1 MARSKHR
8 VVEDFEAIF
17 RAISKQRGEPIIL
30 VGGHAVNVWGLAY
43 QKRIGRQLKAYW
55 PLTSGDMD
63 VYATRNAL
71 MALHQDL
78 GGKLLLSGPRE
89 ITDGTLIL
97 GVEPD
102 TRELDVLRSVNGIP
116 KIEAQDS
123 IPMKVCGYEVPV
135 LFPHLLLQGKLDNAL
150 HLNQAERQ
158 DVKHVKVLAL
168 VLREFLKEV
177 VGTATQENERPAL
190 SLLQKTLAVLS
201 SENAQQFARLHG
213 TAFGEV
219 VPAELLAASPLKR
232 LAKFG
237 QKQLPRAFGAPTSK
251 GASQSSEASGVPLP
265 TERRPSAKRATTKQ
279 ANRTER

>member
-1 MARSKHR
+1 MPRSQR
-8 VVEDFEAIF
+8 RSVEDFEAIF
-17 RAISKQRGEPIIL
+17 RAISMHDEDPIIL
-30 VGGHAVNVWGLAY
+30 VGGHAVNVWALAY
-43 QKRIGRQLKAYW
+43 QERIGQQIEAHW

-71 MALHQDL
+71 MALHQEL

-97 GVEPD
+97 GAEPD

-123 IPMKVCGYEVPV
+123 MPMKVCGYEVPV
-135 LFPHLLLQGKLDNAL
+135 LFPHLLLQGKLESAL

-177 VGTATQENERPAL
+177 VGTATQENERPVLA
-190 SLLQKTLAVLS
+190 LLQKTLAVLS
-201 SENAQQFARLHG
+201 SENAQQFARLYG
-213 TAFGEV
+213 MAFSEIM
-219 VPAELLAASPLKR
+219 PIELLVASPLKR

-237 QKQLPRAFGAPTSK
+237 QEQLPRAFGVQAGQGILRPP
-251 GASQSSEASGVPLP
+251 QSNDVPLP
-265 TERRPSAKRATTKQ
+265 MVRQSSAKGARKS
-279 ANRTER
+279 R

>member
-1 MARSKHR
+1 MPRSQLR
-8 VVEDFEAIF
+8 SAEDFEAVF
-17 RAISKQRGEPIIL
+17 RAISKQGDDPIIL

-43 QKRIGRQLKAYW
+43 QESIGQQLEAHW

-71 MALHQDL
+71 MALHQEL

-123 IPMKVCGYEVPV
+123 MPMKVCGYEVPV
-135 LFPHLLLQGKLDNAL
+135 LFPHLLLQGKLENAL
-150 HLNQAERQ
+150 HLDQSERQ

-168 VLREFLKEV
+168 VLHEFLKEV
-177 VGTATQENERPAL
+177 VGTATPENERPAL
-190 SLLQKTLAVLS
+190 ALLQKTLAVLI
-201 SENAQQFARLHG
+201 SENAQQFSQLHG
-213 TAFGEV
+213 TAFGEIM
-219 VPAELLAASPLKR
+219 PLELLEASPLKR

-237 QKQLPRAFGAPTSK
+237 REQLPRAFGVQVGK
-251 GASQSSEASGVPLP
+251 GAFPSSVSNDSPPLMARQLK
-265 TERRPSAKRATTKQ
+265 TKGAKKSR
-279 ANRTER
+279 

>member
-1 MARSKHR
+1 
-8 VVEDFEAIF
+8 VEDFEAVF
-17 RAISKQRGEPIIL
+17 RAISKQGEDLIIL

-43 QKRIGRQLKAYW
+43 KERIEQQLRAYW

-71 MALHQDL
+71 MALHQEL

-89 ITDGTLIL
+89 ITDGTLVL

-123 IPMKVCGYEVPV
+123 MPMKVCGYDVPV
-135 LFPHLLLQGKLDNAL
+135 LFPHLLLQGKLENAL

-168 VLREFLKEV
+168 VLHEFLKEV
-177 VGTATQENERPAL
+177 VGTATPENERPAL
-190 SLLQKTLAVLS
+190 ALLQKTLAVLI
-201 SENAQQFARLHG
+201 SENAQQFSRLHG
-213 TAFGEV
+213 TAFGEIM
-219 VPAELLAASPLKR
+219 PLELLEASPLKR

-237 QKQLPRAFGAPTSK
+237 REQVPRAFGVQVGK
-251 GASQSSEASGVPLP
+251 GAFPSSVSNDSPPLMARLLK
-265 TERRPSAKRATTKQ
+265 TKGAKKSR
-279 ANRTER
+279 